1 MTSSTD
7 YSKLSD
13 EQVGRLFLQA
23 LQVYEDQI
31 AIMDF
36 IRKKAAEV
44 RNDIYDLEKELAKRN
59 VEIKNLEKENE

>member
-36 IRKKAAEV
+36 IRKKVAEV